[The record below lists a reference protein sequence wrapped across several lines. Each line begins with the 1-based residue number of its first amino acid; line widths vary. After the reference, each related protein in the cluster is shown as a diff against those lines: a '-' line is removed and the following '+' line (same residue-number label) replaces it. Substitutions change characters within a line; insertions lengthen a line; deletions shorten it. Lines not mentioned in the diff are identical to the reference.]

1 MNTNEF
7 AQDLLH
13 GIKYI
18 LSHLGVPQN
27 ILNQL
32 DIAIYLI
39 LILVI
44 AIIAER
50 IVHSGILHFS
60 RRILKYKQLTV
71 LSNLIEYNALKRLS
85 YIIPPLIMAAL
96 LPFAF
101 PHDTAT
107 LNILEKI
114 TWIYFF
120 IMLSISINTV
130 LSSVGDAMMTNGE
143 LHDRPIK
150 GFIQIMQVLF
160 SCIIVI
166 VVISILINKSP
177 INLITGLGAFAAVLM
192 LIFKDSI
199 LGFVAG
205 VLLAKN
211 DMIHIGDWIEIEGS
225 SVNGTVIDI
234 SLTIVKVQNF
244 DNTIVT
250 IPPYT
255 LVTQEFINWRGMS
268 ESGGRRIMRQYDLKL
283 DYIKPCTPEFLER
296 MKQFDEDLATYIST
310 KQQQANEGKVANTE
324 NPAGLVNG
332 TIETNAGLLRAY
344 MNIYLKRHPSI
355 NQDLLVMVRTLAP
368 TANGLPLQLWCFSA
382 NKVWPSY
389 ESIQAEI
396 MEHFVSVLPYFEL
409 YPFQNP
415 SSRDYILSGLLE
427 GGTQADQLYGIPW
440 NTLRPHQE
448 EKNEET
454 QKS

>member
-1 MNTNEF
+1 
-7 AQDLLH
+7 
-13 GIKYI
+13 
-18 LSHLGVPQN
+18 
-27 ILNQL
+27 
-32 DIAIYLI
+32 
-39 LILVI
+39 
-44 AIIAER
+44 
-50 IVHSGILHFS
+50 
-60 RRILKYKQLTV
+60 
-71 LSNLIEYNALKRLS
+71 
-85 YIIPPLIMAAL
+85 
-96 LPFAF
+96 
-101 PHDTAT
+101 
-107 LNILEKI
+107 
-114 TWIYFF
+114 
-120 IMLSISINTV
+120 
-130 LSSVGDAMMTNGE
+130 
-143 LHDRPIK
+143 
-150 GFIQIMQVLF
+150 
-160 SCIIVI
+160 
-166 VVISILINKSP
+166 
-177 INLITGLGAFAAVLM
+177 
-192 LIFKDSI
+192 
-199 LGFVAG
+199 
-205 VLLAKN
+205 
-211 DMIHIGDWIEIEGS
+211 
-225 SVNGTVIDI
+225 
-234 SLTIVKVQNF
+234 
-244 DNTIVT
+244 
-250 IPPYT
+250 
-255 LVTQEFINWRGMS
+255 
-268 ESGGRRIMRQYDLKL
+268 MRQYDLKL
-283 DYIKPCTPEFLER
+283 DYIKPCTLEFLER

-310 KQQQANEGKVANTE
+310 KQQQTNEGKVANTE